1 MTDAI
6 NDYQSLDG
14 SGTAFPYAPGV
25 TRLCRRARRRPRA
38 LDPREVLQQHRCGGA
53 SRMFASTSQ
62 NWGPKSSTGASSQA
76 ASSISNCR

>member
-14 SGTAFPYAPGV
+14 SGTAFRTPQGSR
-25 TRLCRRARRRPRA
+25 RLCRRARRRPRA
-38 LDPREVLQQHRCGGA
+38 LDPGEVLGVTA

-62 NWGPKSSTGASSQA
+62 SWGPKSSKGASS
-76 ASSISNCR
+76 